1 MLSKLNVNP
10 LAHDAAIYF
19 RNQLRGARALAL
31 RDAEAFDEL
40 LFSVERL
47 GSALTN
53 TIGAL
58 GHSKYQSAIAEVARQ
73 SPLAEEIPSQW
84 REYHTPFHILYES
97 VRAARNDAL
106 HQGAFA
112 RHLTVHAI
120 QLAIVLEDALMQNL
134 TTVGDYMVQNPV
146 YAATWQPVGFIR

>member
-1 MLSKLNVNP
+1 MRRPRSTSMCWSRAPTPPTHLPPEEALNSNETHP
-10 LAHDAAIYF
+10 
-19 RNQLRGARALAL
+19 
-31 RDAEAFDEL
+31 
-40 LFSVERL
+40 
-47 GSALTN
+47 
-53 TIGAL
+53 
-58 GHSKYQSAIAEVARQ
+58 YQSAIAEVAQQ

-84 REYHTPFHILYES
+84 RQYYTPFHILYES